1 MDRSQALYDPAT
13 DLYTAVYFMP
23 KTLSDRIVQ
32 GAGPCRGRPR
42 VHAMQKRVIAAILA
56 VCVGVTFADT
66 ARAQGTTG
74 ANSGIPLWLPPA
86 VYAPPP
92 GPVHHRQRGHEH
104 GRHRN
109 DPSERHQKKK
119 YD

>member
-56 VCVGVTFADT
+56 V
-66 ARAQGTTG
+66 
-74 ANSGIPLWLPPA
+74 W
-86 VYAPPP
+86 
-92 GPVHHRQRGHEH
+92 PVHHRQRGHEH